1 MTDERRD
8 PSDAR
13 RPGATSP
20 GPSLRNILRGLHHR
34 RVHPDN
40 ILTAKCGP
48 HGWGGKSEVYK
59 ATLVREPDK
68 YNSWQQSKIQV
79 AVKKLRFDDEVD
91 QDRTSKAFVR
101 ELRVLDGLNHPN
113 VAKLVGFVEDL
124 ERGIAWLVSSWEP
137 NGNVRQFL
145 MSAKCAIP
153 GRISL
158 IRDTL
163 EGLLYLHTRE
173 PPICHGDLKSLNIL
187 VTASYNAVITDF
199 GSARVIKRQ
208 SGNDIHPSL
217 LSLQTT
223 NDHTSAANN
232 VPKLAPIIPESDL
245 TLTNAEF
252 SFRWAAPEVLLGDRP
267 NLPSDI
273 WAAAWTC
280 WEILTDQLP
289 FSNTNSEGVITMHI
303 IEGKVPSS
311 IQGEQIQM
319 SQIQGLFRL
328 MTDCWASNPRDRP
341 SAEECLAEVRRLP
354 SSIPSSPTRLGS
366 KIRFTSLSCPP
377 AQMRYSTSEFKRMK
391 SIHRNALEVA
401 RSTENG
407 VAAAD
412 TLFALGRAYQ
422 ARGKYQLAEEAY
434 IHAQVYYASGGNPR
448 GRARAFEE
456 LGSVYRAQCLYGD
469 AEGSY
474 LRAKTIYTCLKDDLG
489 RASTLCGLGDIY
501 RARCRYKQ
509 AEEFYQEAR
518 GIHARS
524 GEDRGRANALLGLG
538 EVYSAQSRYRK
549 AEETFLQARDMCS
562 DLGDDLGRANAL
574 SGLGDVYRAQLKYD
588 EAEDAYGAAYTFHT
602 KAKDI
607 PGIANALLG
616 RGEVYLART
625 KYNEA
630 EVMFTQAQAIYEY
643 VGNDIDKV
651 NALLGLG
658 DVYRAQRKY
667 DEAEKLFNQALN
679 LSARTDNDL
688 ARANALR
695 GLGDIHLAQTNYDQA
710 EDSFSLA
717 RDLYDRIGNDG
728 GSADALLGLGHAYRA
743 QTKWDMAEESFA
755 HAQYIYAHIRN
766 DIGRA
771 NALSGIGDV
780 YHALREYGDAE
791 RSYRQAYN
799 LYAGLADDSGKANA
813 LLGLGE
819 ACVAQVK
826 YDDAEMA
833 FTRAQKIYTR
843 IGNGPGRANVVRALE
858 LLRRDR
864 SKSEGGGET
873 PTAGSKHV
881 RHPSKDE
888 GMTSRRATRCRPRTA
903 QVLRHP
909 NRCCPFSQPD
919 LTGSRGC

>member
-1 MTDERRD
+1 MADERMD
-8 PSDAR
+8 PSDVRVSRATLS
-13 RPGATSP
+13 RPSP
-20 GPSLRNILRGLHHR
+20 RNILKGLPHR

-40 ILTAKCGP
+40 IFAAECGP

-79 AVKKLRFDDEVD
+79 AVKKLRFDEEMD

-101 ELRVLDGLNHPN
+101 ELKVLDGLNHPN
-113 VAKLVGFVEDL
+113 VSKLVGFVEDL

-145 MSAKCAIP
+145 TSAKCAVP
-153 GRISL
+153 ERISL
-158 IRDTL
+158 IRDTW

-187 VTASYNAVITDF
+187 VNASYNAVITDF
-199 GSARVIKRQ
+199 GSARVLKRQ
-208 SGNDIHPSL
+208 SENDIYPSL

-223 NDHTSAANN
+223 NDYTSAVDNP
-232 VPKLAPIIPESDL
+232 PKLVPNIPDHDL

-252 SFRWAAPEVLLGDRP
+252 SFRWAAPEVLMGDRP

-280 WEILTDQLP
+280 WEIVTDQLP
-289 FSNTNSEGVITMHI
+289 FSNTNSEGAITMHI
-303 IEGKVPSS
+303 IEGKVPLS
-311 IQGEQIQM
+311 IQGEQM
-319 SQIQGLFRL
+319 SQIRGLFRL
-328 MTDCWASNPRDRP
+328 MTACWASDPTARP
-341 SAEECLAEVRRLP
+341 CAEECLAEVRRLP
-354 SSIPSSPTRLGS
+354 SSIPSSPTRLGF
-366 KIRFTSLSCPP
+366 KIRSTSLSCPP
-377 AQMRYSTSEFKRMK
+377 AQMRYLTSEFKRMK
-391 SIHRNALEVA
+391 SIHRNALEIA
-401 RSTENG
+401 RSTENQL
-407 VAAAD
+407 AAAN

-434 IHAQVYYASGGNPR
+434 IHAQVYYASGGDPA

-456 LGSVYRAQCLYGD
+456 LGSVYRAQCLYAD

-474 LRAKTIYTCLKDDLG
+474 LRAKTMYTCLKDDLG
-489 RASTLCGLGDIY
+489 RASTLCGLGDVY

-538 EVYSAQSRYRK
+538 EVYGAQSRYRK

-562 DLGDDLGRANAL
+562 DLRDDSGHANAL
-574 SGLGDVYRAQLKYD
+574 SGLGDVYRAQYKYD
-588 EAEDAYGAAYTFHT
+588 EAEAVYRAAHTFHS
-602 KAKDI
+602 KARDKV
-607 PGIANALLG
+607 GMANALLG
-616 RGEVYLART
+616 LGEVYHART

-630 EVMFTQAQAIYEY
+630 EIVFARVRAFHEQ

-658 DVYRAQRKY
+658 DLYRTQRKY

-688 ARANALR
+688 GRANALR

-717 RDLYDRIGNDG
+717 QDLYDRVGNDG

-743 QTKWDMAEESFA
+743 QTKWDMAEESFV

-766 DIGRA
+766 DVGRA

-780 YHALREYGDAE
+780 YHALGEYSDAE

-819 ACVAQVK
+819 AYVAQVK
-826 YDDAEMA
+826 YNDAEMA

-843 IGNGPGRANVVRALE
+843 IGNVPGRANVVRALE

-864 SKSEGGGET
+864 PKSEGGET
-873 PTAGSKHV
+873 PGSRFKHV
-881 RHPSKDE
+881 QVPAKNE
-888 GMTSRRATRCRPRTA
+888 GFKSYDTQTAVAHLQGQTLGANGVVSGHRRPKFYI
-903 QVLRHP
+903 
-909 NRCCPFSQPD
+909 N
-919 LTGSRGC
+919 